1 MSATTINS
9 FPAFHSYT
17 SPRGWVLA
25 IIVLLHAA
33 MFWALSSGLSR
44 SVIQIFK
51 PPLIARDIPLDPRP
65 TEPPKAPPDYRP
77 TPTDHLPMPVA
88 PPRAEFE
95 EGETAPLITREL
107 PPVDAG
113 PGSATTPEPVIV
125 EPRIDPRRGLS
136 EPPYPPQEIRQQHEG
151 TVLLS
156 VLVLENGR
164 VGEVRLDRSS
174 GYARLDESALREAR
188 QWRLTPG
195 TRDSKPVRMWKQIPI
210 TFQLKD

>member
-33 MFWALSSGLSR
+33 LFWALSSGLSR

-51 PPLIARDIPLDPRP
+51 PPMVMRDVPLDPRP
-65 TEPPKAPPDYRP
+65 TPPPKAPPDYRP
-77 TPTDHLPMPVA
+77 TPTDHLPIPIA
-88 PPRAEFE
+88 PPRPDFD
-95 EGETAPLITREL
+95 EGETAPQQTLQA
-107 PPVDAG
+107 PPVVG
-113 PGSATTPEPVIV
+113 PGSAATPEPVIV
-125 EPRIDPRRGLS
+125 EPRIDARRGLS
-136 EPPYPPQEIRQQHEG
+136 EPMYPPEAIRQQHEG

-195 TRDSKPVRMWKQIPI
+195 TRDGKPIRMWKQIPI